1 METTP
6 GGGGGTLGL
15 RGGGFNSSQRGTG
28 LGVVRPCVHVNIHL
42 HLVVQDLHELLH
54 GWQVTR
60 LQFGPDRHIWGEEEK
75 GGGATAE
82 SNSQLCRRTSP
93 QESGREELTIERDL
107 KSSRRH
113 QLVLNHITEE
123 EHHHAGVHLKTAH
136 R

>member
-6 GGGGGTLGL
+6 GGGGALGL

-75 GGGATAE
+75 GGGQRRSQTH
-82 SNSQLCRRTSP
+82 NSADVRAPRSP
-93 QESGREELTIERDL
+93 VGKNSPLNVISKAPVDISWFSIILLRKNTIM
-107 KSSRRH
+107 
-113 QLVLNHITEE
+113 QAYT
-123 EHHHAGVHLKTAH
+123 
-136 R
+136 